1 MNTIWLVSDLN
12 GRPTPLAIAVPVAF
26 LGAALLAAA
35 AWHSQDF
42 RRLRIHGR

>member
-12 GRPTPLAIAVPVAF
+12 GHPTPLEIAVPVA
-26 LGAALLAAA
+26 LAGAVLLAAA

-42 RRLRIHGR
+42 RRLRIYGR